1 MSVMYR
7 RNDPLSNTKRNQT
20 MKTKARAKRTAG
32 AGSGSGEG
40 VIAGKWRAKARFASD
55 GRKNLTPRRFVHNRG
70 VVRIEDAA
78 LERKI
83 IDYLKSGYEVR
94 LFNGSVRLYH
104 CVDKEFRTM
113 YIAAATL
120 ADSRVRGCVND
131 VEFDFVRKDGK
142 HDVQDV
148 IDLEL
153 DHRQAKDEMVHVSP
167 DTVVECPKCGFQ
179 FRVGKTLN

>member
-1 MSVMYR
+1 M
-7 RNDPLSNTKRNQT
+7 KRQ
-20 MKTKARAKRTAG
+20 ARAKRTAG
-32 AGSGSGEG
+32 AGSGSGEE

-55 GRKNLTPRRFVHNRG
+55 GRKNATPRRFVHNRG

-78 LERKI
+78 MERKI

-131 VEFDFVRKDGK
+131 VEFDFVRRDGK

-179 FRVGKTLN
+179 FRVGKTLR

>member
-1 MSVMYR
+1 M
-7 RNDPLSNTKRNQT
+7 KRQ
-20 MKTKARAKRTAG
+20 AGGKRTAG
-32 AGSGSGEG
+32 AGSGAGEE
-40 VIAGKWRAKARFASD
+40 VIAGKWRAKARFGSD
-55 GRKNLTPRRFVHNRG
+55 GRKNATPRRFVHNRG

-131 VEFDFVRKDGK
+131 VEFDFVRRDGR

-153 DHRQAKDEMVHVSP
+153 DHRQERDETVHVSP

-179 FRVGKTLN
+179 FRVGKTLK